1 MYINWLIAILLIS
14 DLYAQTNLEKGLVA
28 YNLRSE
34 GNIEDQ
40 AQTEAV
46 NEAIKY
52 YQLALDEP
60 NMEIEAVVGL
70 LKSYYFKGKFVIHTE
85 DQQKIIFNKAKDLA
99 EEYLDNNPKRAD
111 LRLWYLVN
119 LGSWAEVY
127 GILTAAKEGVAD
139 QMKHH
144 AKKIIDLDPSYENG
158 GGYLMLGA
166 VHYKSPYIPF
176 LLSWPDND
184 EAVKWLT
191 KAVETGKSTPGQK
204 VYLAQAL
211 YKDKKKNKARALL
224 ESVINT
230 SPRSENIVEDWEQIN
245 KAKVLIKDYK

>member
-40 AQTEAV
+40 AQTEEV
-46 NEAIKY
+46 TEAIKY

-60 NMEIEAVVGL
+60 NVEIEAVVGL
-70 LKSYYFKGKFVIHTE
+70 LKSYYFKGKFVINTE

-127 GILTAAKEGVAD
+127 GILTAAK
-139 QMKHH
+139 
-144 AKKIIDLDPSYENG
+144 
-158 GGYLMLGA
+158 
-166 VHYKSPYIPF
+166 
-176 LLSWPDND
+176 
-184 EAVKWLT
+184 
-191 KAVETGKSTPGQK
+191 
-204 VYLAQAL
+204 
-211 YKDKKKNKARALL
+211 
-224 ESVINT
+224 
-230 SPRSENIVEDWEQIN
+230 
-245 KAKVLIKDYK
+245 